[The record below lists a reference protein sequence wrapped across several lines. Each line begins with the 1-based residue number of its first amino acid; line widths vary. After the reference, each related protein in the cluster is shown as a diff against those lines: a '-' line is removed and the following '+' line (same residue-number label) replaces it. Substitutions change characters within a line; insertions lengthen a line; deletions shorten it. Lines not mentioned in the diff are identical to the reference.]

1 MWTPRNTLI
10 LGLLIAE
17 SILGFAE
24 SQIIALLKPMLQES
38 LSWSDSDY
46 GRLTSISQF
55 SSAIALLGSGWI
67 VDRIGWRLANPMS
80 MGMRSLA
87 AVAHAFTNTLSQ
99 FTIARIVLGTAESFG
114 TPTVIKTIAAV
125 FKNEDRALAIGIM
138 NMVSA
143 PGLMLTSMVIP
154 WLAVRIGWQYSFVV
168 TGGLGLLWVAVWL
181 ILAPGKEPDQAPLQ
195 NTAAIEPLRWRMV
208 VADRR
213 TWTIAGA
220 KVLSDPVYWLF
231 LFWMPDL
238 FHRVFHLSMAEY
250 GVPLAVIHA
259 CAAFGSLMGGWAP
272 RQMMKRGA
280 SLNTARKLSLFGAAL
295 MVTPVWLV
303 LLVDDY
309 WIATAILGLTLA
321 GHQAFSVNVFALA
334 TDITPAPRV
343 ATVISLSAFSGRLA
357 GTVVLQAAGW
367 ILGAG
372 YGYAPLLGLA
382 SVFYLLGFGWVQ
394 LLQPNIGAPNRQ
406 AGAVAS

>member
-10 LGLLIAE
+10 LGMLIAE

-38 LSWSDSDY
+38 LHWSDSDY

-80 MGMRSLA
+80 MGMRSVA
-87 AVAHAFTNTLSQ
+87 AVAHAFTNTLGQ
-99 FTIARIVLGTAESFG
+99 FTIARVVLGTAESFA

-138 NMVSA
+138 NMISA
-143 PGLMLTSMVIP
+143 PGLMLTSMAIP
-154 WLAVRIGWQYSFVV
+154 WLALQIGWQYSFVF
-168 TGGLGLLWVAVWL
+168 TGGLGLAWVVVWL
-181 ILAPGKEPDQAPLQ
+181 ILSPGKEPDHVPIE
-195 NTAAIEPLRWRMV
+195 NSTAAETLRWRMV

-238 FHRVFHLSMAEY
+238 FHRVFHLSLAEY
-250 GVPLAVIHA
+250 GLPLAVIHA
-259 CAAFGSLMGGWAP
+259 CAAFGSLMGGWIP

-280 SLNTARKLSLFGAAL
+280 SLNTARKISLFAAAL

-303 LLVDDY
+303 LLVEDY

-321 GHQAFSVNVFALA
+321 GHQAFSVNIFALA

-357 GTVVLQAAGW
+357 GTVVLQGAGW

-372 YGYAPLLGLA
+372 YGYGPLLGLA
-382 SVFYLLGFGWVQ
+382 SIFYLLGFGWVQ
-394 LLQPNIGAPNRQ
+394 LLQPNIGGSTGQ
-406 AGAVAS
+406 TGQVEQ

>member
-1 MWTPRNTLI
+1 MLI
-10 LGLLIAE
+10 VE

-38 LSWSDSDY
+38 LHWSDGDY
-46 GRLTSISQF
+46 GRLTSVSQF
-55 SSAIALLGSGWI
+55 ASAIALLGSGWI
-67 VDRIGWRLANPMS
+67 VDRIGWRRANPMS
-80 MGMRSLA
+80 MGLRSVA
-87 AVAHAFTNTLSQ
+87 ALAHAFTTTLGQ
-99 FTIARIVLGTAESFG
+99 FTIARVVLGTAESFG

-143 PGLMLTSMVIP
+143 PGLMLISVIIP
-154 WLAVRIGWQYSFVV
+154 WLALQVGWQYSFVL
-168 TGGLGLLWVAVWL
+168 TSGLGLIWVVVWIL
-181 ILAPGKEPDQAPLQ
+181 IAPRKEPDQVTTQ
-195 NTAAIEPLRWRMV
+195 NLPVIDNLRWRMV
-208 VADRR
+208 VADKR

-231 LFWMPDL
+231 VFWMPDL
-238 FHRVFHLSMAEY
+238 FHRVFNLSMVEY
-250 GVPLAVIHA
+250 GVPLAIIHG
-259 CAAFGSLMGGWAP
+259 CAALGSLIGGWVP

-280 SLNTARKLSLFGAAL
+280 SLNMARKLSLLGAAL

-303 LLVDDY
+303 LLVDNY
-309 WIATAILGLTLA
+309 WIATGILGLTLA

-357 GTVVLQAAGW
+357 GTVILQAAGW
-367 ILGAG
+367 VLGAG
-372 YGYAPLLGLA
+372 YGYGPLLGFA
-382 SVFYLLGFGWVQ
+382 SIFYLLGFGWVQ
-394 LLQPNIGAPNRQ
+394 LLQPQIAA
-406 AGAVAS
+406 AGMPSEPATE